1 MEYALGDVRI
11 TTAGDAYW
19 IAPTAVVIGKVKLEQ
34 NASVWWGAVL
44 RGDNEPITVGEGSN
58 IQDGCVLHA
67 DPGYPLTIGKDVTV
81 GHMAMLHGCTI
92 GANSLIGIG
101 AVILN
106 GARIG
111 SNCLIGAKAL
121 IPEGK
126 EIPDNSLV
134 MGAPGQI
141 KREVERG
148 AHRAHPPR
156 RRALCRATGS
166 ATSATCAPDS
176 AAFSRDRPRGAR
188 GAARRGRHPPCRP
201 RPDRSAPP
209 RRSRPASC

>member
-1 MEYALGDVRI
+1 MEFALGDFRL

-19 IAPTAVVIGKVKLEQ
+19 IAPTAVVIGKVKLEK
-34 NASVWWGAVL
+34 NASVWWGSVL

-67 DPGYPLTIGKDVTV
+67 DPGYPLIIGKGVTV
-81 GHMAMLHGCTI
+81 GHMAMLHGCVI
-92 GANSLIGIG
+92 GDGSLIGIG

-111 SNCLIGAKAL
+111 VNCLIGAKAL

-141 KREVERG
+141 KREVTEEHIARMRHS
-148 AHRAHPPR
+148 AEHYVANWQRYKRDLRAE
-156 RRALCRATGS
+156 
-166 ATSATCAPDS
+166 
-176 AAFSRDRPRGAR
+176 
-188 GAARRGRHPPCRP
+188 
-201 RPDRSAPP
+201 
-209 RRSRPASC
+209 

>member
-1 MEYALGDVRI
+1 MEYALGDDRL

-19 IAPTAVVIGKVKLEQ
+19 IAPTAVVIGKVKLEK
-34 NASVWWGAVL
+34 NASVWWGSVL
-44 RGDNEPITVGEGSN
+44 RGDNDPITIGEGSN

-67 DPGYPLTIGKDVTV
+67 DPGFPLIVGKHVTV
-81 GHMAMLHGCTI
+81 GHMAMLHGCVI
-92 GANSLIGIG
+92 GDNSLIGIG

-111 SNCLIGAKAL
+111 ANCLIGAKAL

-141 KREVERG
+141 KRQVSDEHIERMRYAADHYVG
-148 AHRAHPPR
+148 NWQRYRRDLRA
-156 RRALCRATGS
+156 G
-166 ATSATCAPDS
+166 
-176 AAFSRDRPRGAR
+176 G
-188 GAARRGRHPPCRP
+188 
-201 RPDRSAPP
+201 
-209 RRSRPASC
+209 

>member
-1 MEYALGDVRI
+1 MRYALGDDRVG
-11 TTAGDAYW
+11 TAGEQCW
-19 IAPTAVVIGKVKLEQ
+19 IAPTAVLIGKVSLGS
-34 NASVWWGAVL
+34 NASVWWHSVL

-67 DPGYPLTIGKDVTV
+67 DPGYPLVIGKDVTV
-81 GHMAMLHGCTI
+81 GHMVMLHGCTI
-92 GANSLIGIG
+92 GDGSLIGIG

-111 SNCLIGAKAL
+111 ANCLIGAKAL

-141 KREVERG
+141 KREVSEEHVARIRHAAEHYVG
-148 AHRAHPPR
+148 NWQRYKRDLRA
-156 RRALCRATGS
+156 G
-166 ATSATCAPDS
+166 
-176 AAFSRDRPRGAR
+176 
-188 GAARRGRHPPCRP
+188 
-201 RPDRSAPP
+201 
-209 RRSRPASC
+209 